1 MAREAVIKHATPAK
15 AQQLVNLRYCISPLL
30 RIEDRMRHRRSM
42 RASRQQEDIS
52 LSDAN
57 LIILAKRELAAFAR
71 AVKELFG
78 PEEASLSSAEWID
91 ELESLNWPAV
101 PGASDFRRITVAAS
115 SRLAHRRL
123 FRSHMGSAE
132 ATSSSASDQQ

>member
-1 MAREAVIKHATPAK
+1 
-15 AQQLVNLRYCISPLL
+15 
-30 RIEDRMRHRRSM
+30 M